1 MFLLRGCKLVAFAPN
16 IYIVGLKGASA
27 KSNGDFK
34 RASDRGQENSVGV
47 DLDHSAANFNS
58 DNYHSFL

>member
-1 MFLLRGCKLVAFAPN
+1 MLLLRKCKKVAVAPN
-16 IYIVGLKGASA
+16 IYIANLGGVSA

-34 RASDRGQENSVGV
+34 RASGRGQKNSVGL

-58 DNYHSFL
+58 DDYHNFL

>member
-1 MFLLRGCKLVAFAPN
+1 MLLLRDCKKVAVAPN
-16 IYIVGLKGASA
+16 IYIVNFGGVSA

-34 RASDRGQENSVGV
+34 RASDRGQENCVGV

-58 DNYHSFL
+58 DDYHNFL